1 MDLKRIGNGAHYSE
15 VIDYNGI
22 LYLSGQVNVNTHE
35 IRSQSKAI
43 FAEIDR
49 LLAENDSDKEH
60 ILFVTLYLSDAANFE
75 GMNAECGMRGFPK
88 TSGLLVLVLS
98 LVWLSLASC

>member
-60 ILFVTLYLSDAANFE
+60 ILFVTLYLSDAA
-75 GMNAECGMRGFPK
+75 GAVPP
-88 TSGLLVLVLS
+88 SGRVMPMASASAHMVLAVPR
-98 LVWLSLASC
+98 